1 MSSTSSPDAEAT
13 DPLVAETAKRIA
25 HVINDFKRQ
34 LDQRDGTWANASGHL
49 ELALDSQTFL
59 LTIVPDLDG
68 DEYPITVHA
77 QIKPSNGAYSDVL
90 LPSTNLVSTHRPTRR
105 KSDAELEGDLVSR
118 KRRKTVEDGD
128 VPNKLPRTRDD
139 EEDIMPLIT
148 KEDLGDLL
156 FKLREEVQDDTSECV
171 NHVQR
176 LLRRFKEEWHEKSK
190 FGSERSQT
198 PHPRPPLRDSFANGA
213 SVGAS
218 FPSPSIDRDD
228 QSSSIPDVI
237 RRESKLISSQLKWV
251 EDCRR
256 VAADI
261 HDKREET
268 WRTSS
273 AGFHD
278 RQRQDRERFQNR
290 ILHESSINTQTLS
303 QILDEVKAIGL
314 YAQSMKWETPTSHLL
329 NTAPSIST
337 PPAFPTQPPG
347 PSPPQ
352 GPSRT
357 QSYGQP
363 SYSSAGRGRGAPPN
377 KSPNQP

>member
-1 MSSTSSPDAEAT
+1 MQSLAAPDRESTPFTTPRNSPGAAMSSTSSPDAEAT

-156 FKLREEVQDDTSECV
+156 FKLREEVRDDTSECV

-176 LLRRFKEEWHEKSK
+176 LLRRFKEGWHEKSK
-190 FGSERSQT
+190 FGSEQSQT

-237 RRESKLISSQLKWV
+237 RRESKLISSQMKWV

-261 HDKREET
+261 HDKRERHGGHLQPGST
-268 WRTSS
+268 TGSGKIARDFRIGYCTSR
-273 AGFHD
+273 A
-278 RQRQDRERFQNR
+278 
-290 ILHESSINTQTLS
+290 
-303 QILDEVKAIGL
+303 
-314 YAQSMKWETPTSHLL
+314 
-329 NTAPSIST
+329 
-337 PPAFPTQPPG
+337 
-347 PSPPQ
+347 
-352 GPSRT
+352 
-357 QSYGQP
+357 
-363 SYSSAGRGRGAPPN
+363 
-377 KSPNQP
+377 

>member
-1 MSSTSSPDAEAT
+1 
-13 DPLVAETAKRIA
+13 
-25 HVINDFKRQ
+25 
-34 LDQRDGTWANASGHL
+34 L

-77 QIKPSNGAYSDVL
+77 QIKPSNAADSDVL
-90 LPSTNLVSTHRPTRR
+90 LPSTNLVSTYRPTRR
-105 KSDAELEGDLVSR
+105 ESDAELEEDLVSR
-118 KRRKTVEDGD
+118 KRCKIVEDGE
-128 VPNKLPRTRDD
+128 VPNKRLRTRDD

-148 KEDLGDLL
+148 REDLGDLL
-156 FKLREEVQDDTSECV
+156 SKLREEVQDDTSECV
-171 NHVQR
+171 NHVRR
-176 LLRRFKEEWHEKSK
+176 LLRRFKGEWHEKSNL
-190 FGSERSQT
+190 GYEQSQT
-198 PHPRPPLRDSFANGA
+198 PHPRPPFRDSIANGA

-237 RRESKLISSQLKWV
+237 RHESKLISRQIKWV

-278 RQRQDRERFQNR
+278 RQRQDRERFQDR
-290 ILHESSINTQTLS
+290 VLHESSINTQTLS
-303 QILDEVKAIGL
+303 QILNEVKAIGL
-314 YAQSMKWETPTSHLL
+314 YAQSMKWETSTSHLM
-329 NTAPSIST
+329 NMAPSIST

-363 SYSSAGRGRGAPPN
+363 SYSSTGRGRGAPPN
-377 KSPNQP
+377 NSPNQP